1 MFKTDAVLHT
11 IDKVYFY
18 NRQGSAYNR
27 KSKCLLTDR
36 VARATDKV
44 NVYKT
49 LSSLYNQQRSAY
61 NWQSKC
67 LQPTE

>member
-18 NRQGSAYNR
+18 NRQSNAYNR

-36 VARATDKV
+36 VVCATDKV
-44 NVYKT
+44 NV
-49 LSSLYNQQRSAY
+49 SYNRQSGAY
-61 NWQSKC
+61 NRQSKC
-67 LQPTE
+67 LQNTK